1 MTLTGP
7 GWGHEGDRPTVSD
20 ERGGHFPPNEDPW
33 ASGAAY
39 GQSDAG
45 YGAYGSPPPPY
56 SSAEGYGA
64 YGTTPAASG
73 AYGTDYT
80 YNQPTQPGQPAQPGP
95 GQPVGQPPTE
105 AAQHTGWPTQ
115 PPVYTGAPT
124 VYPPPG
130 PRRGYGAMAAIAVV
144 AALIGGAVGGTIA
157 SGDDSPG
164 TSVSS
169 LGAAGNGEIKPVAAP
184 PRGTVEQVAAKV
196 LPSVVSIDVA
206 EGSAQGSGSGV
217 VISSDGLILTNN
229 HVAGQGSL
237 SVVFS
242 DGRSVPARLV
252 KADPSTDLA
261 VIKAQ
266 GITDAVPITFG
277 SSGDLQVGSP
287 VVAIGAPLGL
297 AGTVTTGIVSAL
309 NRPVIPQAGQ
319 GGDDSV
325 IDGIQTDAP
334 INPGN
339 SGGALVDY
347 NGNLVGIT
355 SAIAS
360 LGSAFGGPSGSIG
373 LGFAIPIDQAKW
385 IAEKLAKGETVAHGL
400 LGVQVGSSTE
410 ADQRGALIREVTGG
424 GAADKAGLQKG
435 DVVTRLDNRVISD
448 EAALVAGVRSQQPGT
463 KVKLTYVRDGQ
474 TRTTD
479 ATLGSDAG

>member
-7 GWGHEGDRPTVSD
+7 GWGREGDKPTVSD

-33 ASGAAY
+33 SGSAY
-39 GQSDAG
+39 GQSDPGASPG
-45 YGAYGSPPPPY
+45 YGSYGTPPPPY
-56 SSAEGYGA
+56 SSAEPGYGA
-64 YGTTPAASG
+64 YGYTPPAAEPAPSG
-73 AYGTDYT
+73 GW
-80 YNQPTQPGQPAQPGP
+80 PAQPP
-95 GQPVGQPPTE
+95 AQSVY
-105 AAQHTGWPTQ
+105 AAPS
-115 PPVYTGAPT
+115 
-124 VYPPPG
+124 

-164 TSVSS
+164 TTVSS
-169 LGAAGNGEIKPVAAP
+169 LGATGNGEIKQVADAP
-184 PRGTVEQVAAKV
+184 QGTVEQVAAKV
-196 LPSVVSIDVA
+196 LPSVVSIDVN
-206 EGSAQGSGSGV
+206 EGSGLGSGSGI

-229 HVAGQGSL
+229 HVGGKGDL
-237 SVVFS
+237 SVTFS
-242 DGRSVPARLV
+242 DGRSFKAKLV

-266 GITDAVPITFG
+266 GISDATPITFG
-277 SSGDLQVGSP
+277 SSAGLKVGSP

-309 NRPVIPQAGQ
+309 NRPVLPSESGA
-319 GGDDSV
+319 GGDESV

-360 LGSAFGGPSGSIG
+360 LGSAFGGQSGSIG
-373 LGFAIPIDQAKW
+373 LGFAIPIDQAKI
-385 IAEKLAKGETVAHGL
+385 IAEQLAAGKTVEHAL
-400 LGVQVGSSTE
+400 LGVQVTNSGDAT
-410 ADQRGALIREVTGG
+410 QRGALIREVTDG
-424 GAADKAGLQKG
+424 GAAQKAGLQSG
-435 DVVTRLDNRVISD
+435 DVVTRMDDRLIDN
-448 EAALVAGVRSQQPGT
+448 EAALVAGVRSQQPGK
-463 KVKLTYVRDGQ
+463 KVQLTYIRNGQ
-474 TRTTD
+474 TRTTE
-479 ATLGSDAG
+479 ATLGSDGGR

>member
-1 MTLTGP
+1 MTMTGP
-7 GWGHEGDRPTVSD
+7 GWGREGDVPVSD

-33 ASGAAY
+33 VSGSAY
-39 GQSDAG
+39 GQSDPGAQPG
-45 YGAYGSPPPPY
+45 SYGTPPPPY
-56 SSAEGYGA
+56 SSAESAYGA
-64 YGTTPAASG
+64 YGSPPAPP
-73 AYGTDYT
+73 AYGTDYN
-80 YNQPTQPGQPAQPGP
+80 YAPPAAEPAQSGGWPAQPP
-95 GQPVGQPPTE
+95 AE
-105 AAQHTGWPTQ
+105 
-115 PPVYTGAPT
+115 T
-124 VYPPPG
+124 VYPAPS
-130 PRRGYGAMAAIAVV
+130 PRRGYGAMAAIAIV

-157 SGDDSPG
+157 SGDDGPG
-164 TSVSS
+164 TTVSS
-169 LGAAGNGEIKPVAAP
+169 LGATGNGEIKPIAAAP
-184 PRGTVEQVAAKV
+184 QGAVEQVAAKV

-206 EGSAQGSGSGV
+206 EASAMGSGSGV

-229 HVAGQGSL
+229 HVGGQGNL
-237 SVVFS
+237 SVTFS
-242 DGRSVPARLV
+242 DGRSVPAKLI

-266 GITDAVPITFG
+266 GISDATPIAFG
-277 SSGDLQVGSP
+277 SSAGLRVGQE

-309 NRPVIPQAGQ
+309 NRPVLPSENGA

-339 SGGALVDY
+339 SGGALVDL

-360 LGSAFGGPSGSIG
+360 LGSAFGGQSGSIG

-400 LGVQVGSSTE
+400 LGVQVGSSTD
-410 ADQRGALIREVTGG
+410 AGQRGALIREVTNG
-424 GAADKAGLQKG
+424 GAAQKAGLQKG
-435 DVVTRLDNRVISD
+435 DIVTRMDNRVISD
-448 EAALVAGVRSQQPGT
+448 EAALVAGVRSQQPGQ

-474 TRTTD
+474 TKTTE
-479 ATLGSDAG
+479 ATLGSDGGK

>member
-1 MTLTGP
+1 M
-7 GWGHEGDRPTVSD
+7 SD

-33 ASGAAY
+33 ASGGAY
-39 GQSDAG
+39 GQSDPG
-45 YGAYGSPPPPY
+45 YGAYGSQ
-56 SSAEGYGA
+56 
-64 YGTTPAASG
+64 PAAWG
-73 AYGTDYT
+73 ADYT
-80 YNQPTQPGQPAQPGP
+80 SSNQPANHPVSEPDAQPAQPH
-95 GQPVGQPPTE
+95 GQPPTE

-115 PPVYTGAPT
+115 ETAWPTQNTGWPTQTSGWPTQPPAYGSTPS
-124 VYPPPG
+124 VYPAPS
-130 PRRGYGAMAAIAVV
+130 PRRAYGPMAAIAVV

-169 LGAAGNGEIKPVAAP
+169 LGATGSGEIKPVAAP

-206 EGSAQGSGSGV
+206 EGSALGSGSGI

-237 SVVFS
+237 SAVFA
-242 DGRSVPARLV
+242 DGRSVRARLV

-266 GITDAVPITFG
+266 GVTDAVPITFG
-277 SSGDLQVGSP
+277 RSADLQVGSP

-309 NRPVIPQAGQ
+309 NRPVIPQQGA

-385 IAEKLAKGETVAHGL
+385 IAEKLAKGETVEHGL

-410 ADQRGALIREVTGG
+410 TAQRGALIREVTPG
-424 GAADKAGLQKG
+424 GAAEKAGLQKG
-435 DVVTRLDNRVISD
+435 DIVTRMDNRVISD

-463 KVKLTYVRDGQ
+463 KVTLTYVRDGQ
-474 TRTTD
+474 VRTAD
-479 ATLGSDAG
+479 ATLGSDAR